1 MTRTSSRR
9 VWPLAAIAGTVALA
23 LTLAG
28 ATPRTTLG
36 QDNPS
41 ASATPVASP
50 APATATAAATVP
62 AASATAGPAATTPA
76 AAGSQ
81 AAPALDNDTAVRMI
95 LPAQFR
101 NATTLPGK
109 WARAD
114 MPYAPGGYIV
124 FIATVYPATDDQGN
138 SAYWLLTNYL
148 QWDGTQWVAGIG
160 AYQGRKLVG
169 DDLWLAQNLY
179 DITALPSPPEQTW
192 NVFTVGY
199 SAQGLVS
206 PTLARQEQ
214 LVEIYDLTLTTV
226 WSRVAYQQDIDTG
239 NAGYV
244 KTTTQH
250 VDWTFKDLDGD
261 GIAEL
266 IATVN
271 TQTDIALTGDPS
283 PTLPAAGT
291 TTTIAT
297 ETYKWIDGVYVLLRQ
312 APAASATAA
321 PAAPTQAPATTPSQT
336 PTPAPSATPAPS
348 GTLAPTTTPAPSGT
362 PAG

>member
-1 MTRTSSRR
+1 MTRTSLRR
-9 VWPLAAIAGTVALA
+9 MWPLAAIAGTVALA
-23 LTLAG
+23 LALAG
-28 ATPRTTLG
+28 SAPHTILG

-41 ASATPVASP
+41 ASATPAASA
-50 APATATAAATVP
+50 APATATP
-62 AASATAGPAATTPA
+62 
-76 AAGSQ
+76 GSQ

-148 QWDGTQWVAGIG
+148 QWDGAQWVAGIG

-239 NAGYV
+239 SAGYV
-244 KTTTQH
+244 KTTTQN

-271 TQTDIALTGDPS
+271 TQTDITLTGDPS

-291 TTTIAT
+291 TTATAT
-297 ETYKWIDGVYVLLRQ
+297 ETNKWIDGVYVLLRQ
-312 APAASATAA
+312 PPAASATAA
-321 PAAPTQAPATTPSQT
+321 PAAAPTRT
-336 PTPAPSATPAPS
+336 PTSAPSATPAPS
-348 GTLAPTTTPAPSGT
+348 GT